1 MKKHLLQGILLSSII
16 IISYSCSRRVIDFTI
31 ISSKNVPIANQG
43 GNLQKAT
50 KRVKG
55 IDSKWSILFIPG
67 IPDMKEAI
75 DDAIEQYPGAVA
87 LTDGVIYNKGWSCFL
102 FGQNK
107 YIVEGNPLFVNSGNS
122 NLEYKHSPY
131 NESET
136 VSSQHL
142 PISAIPA
149 KNYQKDSSSLQDSII
164 KVEHLIEQEE
174 KMSEIALLYNV
185 TIPDILKWNK
195 LSSIKVYKGMKLII
209 YLNTNN

>member
-1 MKKHLLQGILLSSII
+1 MKTYLLQGILLFSII
-16 IISYSCSRRVIDFTI
+16 IISSCSRRIVDFTV
-31 ISSKNVPIANQG
+31 ISSKNVPITNQG
-43 GNLQKAT
+43 GNFQKAT

-55 IDSKWSILFIPG
+55 VDSKWSVLFIPG

-107 YIVEGNPLFVNSGNS
+107 YIVEGTPLFIDSGNN
-122 NLEYKHSPY
+122 NLEYRHSSY
-131 NESET
+131 NESGT
-136 VSSQHL
+136 INSQYF
-142 PISAIPA
+142 PVDTTPT
-149 KNYQKDSSSLQDSII
+149 KNYQKDTSSPQDSII
-164 KVEHLIEQEE
+164 KVEHFVEQEE

-185 TIPDILKWNK
+185 TVPDILKWNK

-209 YLNTNN
+209 YLKTNN